1 MSTSQSTMR
10 TCISPLFPAPGP
22 HRMHYPSSPSPTTSS
37 TSYWNSMAQQI
48 NFGDNIVLFTISH
61 PTKYIP
67 YANPAST
74 TGERGPRNTKSK
86 SSTEKNCAPIKD
98 GDYTFI
104 TAAKPADF
112 RSKKT
117 MTAVRKTAMA
127 SFLKNEKSKEISSRD
142 STDESNGV
150 ASDGSFSQVA
160 TQTAV
165 NTSDTSDSLHPPKC
179 SNRKQQPVSTR
190 QPPHIHLDTPSSP
203 QNQVARLHTPIASLS
218 KPAELITPSRQGIEL
233 PFDIKVVPELRSLG
247 KALDPFGTMF
257 QSSNS
262 LVSVEKLKWHCSRY
276 FGTYGLGKH
285 WIPYC
290 LDHPHTFL
298 STLCLAAAHKD
309 VLEERSSE
317 SLETA
322 ALRQDVIIMVGENLL
337 NPSQSVA
344 DHNIIAVL
352 QLIICEVISRK
363 EADLAFHETGME
375 AMIEKRGGLYQLG
388 VNGRL
393 ASAVS
398 WVHLTSAIL
407 RGAEARPM
415 YLEFCNTHQM
425 SNYPASVT
433 IPDSPIFCP
442 RERLFTLER
451 SSKCSPKALE
461 LLNDMRAMVDLFLS
475 EESQPAPSKAN
486 GLARLHAKI
495 TVDYPPVAHFARTR
509 VLREED
515 WKYEAIR
522 ITAVVLSTAMLL
534 RVPLPQSLAAAA
546 PTRNLSTTSTTS
558 MASRSNESLCST
570 LENQQVTPVT
580 DYSTSPS
587 FSMVNPSPGIDPT
600 CFPFDAHSLAA
611 SASASASASSP
622 HSYSSPYAQQQPQ
635 SQSQPQQQKRPSIP
649 SPYPSFHLSPSI
661 SHPSPQSYPPTP
673 TPHLPALKAAL
684 ENSNLSD
691 CWADMAGVLF
701 WIGLVMG
708 AASQDAPNKVLA
720 RYFSA
725 LAVRAGVM
733 LCFEHA
739 EGVHGAVARMGE
751 VVGGL
756 RVDKGTVRKR
766 MRN

>member
-1 MSTSQSTMR
+1 MKVILLGLWNSTVCNCYKNAHIRLITRLGFLAMSFNMIEKLMWLSVTSFLRSPCTEYEMHVKSYNTFQRREGICLVSRLFHDASIEAHSPVSCSSLASLRPSEMRDGTSGNQTPTTTIPTDNEYIPVNNAHLHLPALSRAWSTSHALPF
-10 TCISPLFPAPGP
+10 ISISNNIEHELLEFDGP
-22 HRMHYPSSPSPTTSS
+22 TDQLWRQHR
-37 TSYWNSMAQQI
+37 
-48 NFGDNIVLFTISH
+48 
-61 PTKYIP
+61 
-67 YANPAST
+67 
-74 TGERGPRNTKSK
+74 ERGPRNTKSK

-558 MASRSNESLCST
+558 MASRSNEL
-570 LENQQVTPVT
+570 LHQ
-580 DYSTSPS
+580 
-587 FSMVNPSPGIDPT
+587 
-600 CFPFDAHSLAA
+600 PFL
-611 SASASASASSP
+611 
-622 HSYSSPYAQQQPQ
+622 
-635 SQSQPQQQKRPSIP
+635 
-649 SPYPSFHLSPSI
+649 
-661 SHPSPQSYPPTP
+661 
-673 TPHLPALKAAL
+673 
-684 ENSNLSD
+684 
-691 CWADMAGVLF
+691 
-701 WIGLVMG
+701 
-708 AASQDAPNKVLA
+708 
-720 RYFSA
+720 
-725 LAVRAGVM
+725 
-733 LCFEHA
+733 
-739 EGVHGAVARMGE
+739 
-751 VVGGL
+751 
-756 RVDKGTVRKR
+756 
-766 MRN
+766 